1 MGPSFRVKFRSLSVG
16 QTFLSART
24 GAVLPSFG
32 EKLKREREKR
42 AVTLEQISVSTK
54 IGTRML
60 QALEEDKFSQ
70 LPGGIFNKGFV
81 RAYARCVGLDEDQA
95 VADYLE
101 ASGDAAPVRIEA
113 AAEPERRSPEPS
125 TNGSSRDLPWG
136 LFAAVLLLVALILSV
151 WSYRK
156 REHRARPGTSN
167 SEPSSIVTPSPASG
181 ASSKNAL
188 AASQSSAVVAQV
200 KSQGRPDLQA
210 RTLTT
215 EKTASPNVAFA
226 AGPASRTQP
235 GEFTVLIQA
244 REDSWI
250 SITVDGKVL
259 LSDTL
264 IAGDQRS
271 VHGRNQVVVRAG
283 NTGAVDLSFN
293 GKKLVSQGDYGEVKT
308 LIFGAAGLEPNRPAP
323 LPSQ

>member
-1 MGPSFRVKFRSLSVG
+1 LRSG
-16 QTFLSART
+16 QENA
-24 GAVLPSFG
+24 LPSFG

-60 QALEEDKFSQ
+60 QALEEDKFGQ

-101 ASGDAAPVRIEA
+101 ASGEAVPARIDAS
-113 AAEPERRSPEPS
+113 AEPERGSPESNAERPS
-125 TNGSSRDLPWG
+125 GDLPWG

-151 WSYRK
+151 WSYHK
-156 REHRARPGTSN
+156 REHRAPPATSN
-167 SEPSSIVTPSPASG
+167 SAPASSLTPSPASG
-181 ASSKNAL
+181 ASSKTTL
-188 AASQSSAVVAQV
+188 AASYSSAVVPQA
-200 KSQGRPDLQA
+200 KSQGGGPELQA
-210 RTLTT
+210 RTLAS
-215 EKTASPNVAFA
+215 EKTSSPNVALA
-226 AGPASRTQP
+226 AGPASPAQL

-244 REDSWI
+244 REDSWV
-250 SITVDGKVL
+250 SITADGKVL

-271 VHGRNQVVVRAG
+271 VHGRKQVVIRAG
-283 NTGAVDLSFN
+283 NTGAVDLAFN
-293 GKKLVSQGDYGEVKT
+293 GKKLASQGDYGEVKT
-308 LIFGAAGLEPNRPAP
+308 LTFGASGLELNRPSPPAT
-323 LPSQ
+323 Q